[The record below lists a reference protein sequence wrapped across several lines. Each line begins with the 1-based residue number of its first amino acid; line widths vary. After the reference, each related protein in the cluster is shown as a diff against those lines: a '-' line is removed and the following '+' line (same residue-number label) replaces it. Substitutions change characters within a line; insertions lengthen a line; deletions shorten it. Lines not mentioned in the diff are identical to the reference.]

1 MNLVSFRIPYFYLSY
16 LMFPEY
22 GLSLETKNS
31 KFQTQ
36 RPFVLFLY
44 TIINIL
50 FAKVNRIKIEAA
62 NFFDQT
68 KEFSAVLEPFFV
80 FDISFVNFFESISSI
95 NVLEI

>member
-1 MNLVSFRIPYFYLSY
+1 
-16 LMFPEY
+16 MFPEY

-50 FAKVNRIKIEAA
+50 FAKVNHIKIEAA

-80 FDISFVNFFESISSI
+80 FDISIVNFLESISSI